1 MKLGGAGPGSAG
13 ARPAQLYPKD
23 MQQVADFRSDTVTRP
38 TPAMRRAMAE
48 ARVGDDVLGDDPT
61 VKELERQAAERL
73 GKEAALFVPSGTMGN
88 AIAVKV
94 WTQEGDEVIVEERS
108 HIYNLEVGHLAVI
121 SRVVPRPLPSHRGAL
136 DPDLVERNIR
146 RRALHI
152 AGTRLIAIEN
162 THNLW
167 GGAVVPLENFQALRR
182 VADRHG
188 LRIHLDGARIFNAQ
202 AATGIPAREFARYVD
217 SVMFCFSKGL
227 AAPVGS
233 ILVGPRD
240 FIDEA
245 RRVRKLLGGGMRQAG
260 VLAAAAL
267 VALNEMVDRLAED
280 HARARRLAEGL
291 REIPGIHLDLDTV
304 ETNMVYFEVR
314 HPRVTAQELVQR
326 MAEHG
331 VLALVSPT
339 GAIRMVT
346 HHDITDDHVERALSV
361 IRRILA

>member
-1 MKLGGAGPGSAG
+1 M
-13 ARPAQLYPKD
+13 AR
-23 MQQVADFRSDTVTRP
+23 VADFRSDTVTRP

-48 ARVGDDVLGDDPT
+48 AQVGDDVLGDDPT
-61 VKELERQAAERL
+61 VQELERQAADRL

-108 HIYNLEVGHLAVI
+108 HIYNLEVGHLAVV
-121 SRVVPRPLPSHRGAL
+121 SRVIPRPLPSHRGAM
-136 DPDLVERNIR
+136 DPDFVERHIR
-146 RRALHI
+146 KRALHI
-152 AGTRLIAIEN
+152 AGTRLIALEN

-167 GGAVVPLENFQALRR
+167 GGAVVPLANFQALREM
-182 VADRHG
+182 ADRHG

-202 AATGIPAREFARYVD
+202 VASGVPAREFARYVD

-233 ILVGPRD
+233 VLVGPRE

-291 REIPGIHLDLDTV
+291 AHIPGIRIDVAGV
-304 ETNMVYFEVR
+304 ETNMVYFEVD
-314 HPRVTAQELVQR
+314 HPHKTAQDLVHY
-326 MAEHG
+326 MAERG

-346 HHDITDDHVERALSV
+346 HHDIHDTDVDRALEV
-361 IRRILA
+361 IRSFFM

>member
-1 MKLGGAGPGSAG
+1 MI
-13 ARPAQLYPKD
+13 R
-23 MQQVADFRSDTVTRP
+23 ADFRSDTVTRP

-48 ARVGDDVLGDDPT
+48 AEVGDDVLGDDPT
-61 VKELERQAAERL
+61 VQTLEREAAEKL

-94 WTQEGDEVIVEERS
+94 WTREGDEVIVEERS

-121 SRVVPRPLPSHRGAL
+121 SRVIPRPLPSHRGAL
-136 DPDLVERNIR
+136 DPDLVERHIR
-146 RRALHI
+146 PRTLHG
-152 AGTRLIAIEN
+152 AGTRLLTLEN

-167 GGAVVPLENFQALRR
+167 GGAVVPLENFQALRE

-202 AATGIPAREFARYVD
+202 AATGTPAREFARYVD

-233 ILVGPRD
+233 VLVGPRD
-240 FIDEA
+240 FIQEA

-267 VALNEMVDRLAED
+267 VALREMVDRLAED

-291 REIPGIHLDLDTV
+291 AEIPGIRVDLDAV
-304 ETNMVYFEVR
+304 ETNMVYFEVI
-314 HPRVTAQELVQR
+314 HPHLSARQLVEA
-326 MAEHG
+326 MARED

-346 HHDITDDHVERALSV
+346 HYEITDAHVDRALEV
-361 IRRILA
+361 IRQYMMNSAIST